1 MITAFNSE
9 SVYEGRDVTEY
20 NRICD
25 ILEENKI
32 PYKTHTSS
40 TDGSTGVRRFRGHGI
55 TTGMDVKELYENS
68 IRVRKEDLE
77 NAKWLVAKKINF

>member
-9 SVYEGRDVTEY
+9 PIYEGTDVTEY

-32 PYKTHTSS
+32 PYKAQTSS
-40 TDGSTGVRRFRGHGI
+40 SDERVGIRNFRGHGVTVGVDI
-55 TTGMDVKELYENS
+55 RELYEYS
-68 IRVRKEDLE
+68 IRVRKADLE
-77 NAKWLVAKKINF
+77 NAKCLAEKRY